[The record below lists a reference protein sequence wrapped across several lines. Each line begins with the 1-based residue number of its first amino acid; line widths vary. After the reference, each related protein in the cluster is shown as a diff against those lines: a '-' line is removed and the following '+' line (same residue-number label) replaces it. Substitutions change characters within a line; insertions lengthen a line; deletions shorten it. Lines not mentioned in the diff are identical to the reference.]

1 MVASLVAVQLFVES
15 PVRPGLTNRSRIFQ
29 FFGVKYVPKRPNVCI
44 CCLAEDDEDEGHFE
58 SLKLSD
64 ALFSGAVAERIN
76 GRLAMIGFVAAT
88 AVELSKGQ
96 DLLTQITSD
105 GGIRWMI
112 TSDGGIRWMVRSSM
126 VIAMASW
133 IPLLKGMRIECSS
146 VGIYTSD
153 AELWNGRFAML
164 GLVFM
169 AFHEY
174 LKGGALF

>member
-1 MVASLVAVQLFVES
+1 
-15 PVRPGLTNRSRIFQ
+15 
-29 FFGVKYVPKRPNVCI
+29 
-44 CCLAEDDEDEGHFE
+44 
-58 SLKLSD
+58 
-64 ALFSGAVAERIN
+64 
-76 GRLAMIGFVAAT
+76 MIGFVAAT

-96 DLLTQITSD
+96 DLLTQ
-105 GGIRWMI
+105 I